1 MPPWGN
7 GTGGTPVPTR
17 ARSRRPTVLL
27 TTEGTFPHV
36 PGGVGTWCESL
47 IRGLPEVE
55 FVVWA
60 LSPNPF
66 LAHGRSFPAN
76 MVRLIDL
83 PMWTTDDPGRVRRAG
98 PDAVLRDREPMPRS
112 IRDATAGA
120 HRPSSRDLERE
131 FVPLLQAFLSATS
144 ATEFDAVRFAAL
156 LVEMRDHFRRWDHR
170 RTWRSRAAWEV
181 FRGHMLSRDSR
192 PPADVIDAEADH
204 ALAEGRAARAAV
216 PGDEPT
222 IGEAVEALRWL
233 VRALAPLTVEVPP
246 EVDLVHSSAAG
257 LCAVPGILAK
267 TERGTPL
274 FLTEHALYV
283 REHFLA
289 MHTSRAPFH
298 LKRFTAD
305 VVGAVART
313 AYHLADRIAPVC
325 RFNARWELAYG
336 APRSRIGVIHP
347 GVDEY
352 LFAPNGVPRS
362 RRPTVV
368 QVSPIDPLKDQVTLL
383 RVADLVRREIP
394 DVLFLHFGDV
404 ADRDYWAQVRRMHRD
419 RMLEDTVRFMG
430 PAGDVP
436 EVLNQADVAL
446 VTSSSEAFPLSV
458 LEALMCGVPVVTTA
472 VGGIEEA
479 LNGAGFTAPPRD
491 PDALANA
498 VAAILGVAP
507 DQRARMATAAR
518 HHAMSRFRLSTFLD
532 AHRDWY
538 EALTGI
544 SLRPV
549 ETPEEVMRSFEEVP
563 DAVPADVQVPDG
575 IAVMVPEPE
584 PPEEP
589 EPVEAEPEEPVEE
602 AEPKPIEAEDE
613 PEPEFEIPE
622 GPPPAAEE
630 WAAAAWRGSEESA
643 ARGQHPREPEE
654 PAEPTRIL
662 HSVPP
667 PETSAEPEREPVMP
681 ERVPE
686 PESEPEPRELEPA
699 MAGAVAGASAG
710 PFGAADLEAGLSHPD
725 PFMRANAVSRVRD
738 PWAAEALTRAL
749 SDEHAQ
755 VRREAVRALGRVNG
769 PRAGGF
775 LADAV
780 AHDPSAEVREEAVA
794 ALAALLS
801 RPTSAER
808 DE

>member
-47 IRGLPEVE
+47 IRGLPEVD

-156 LVEMRDHFRRWDHR
+156 LVEMRDHFRRW
-170 RTWRSRAAWEV
+170 
-181 FRGHMLSRDSR
+181 
-192 PPADVIDAEADH
+192 DH

-404 ADRDYWAQVRRMHRD
+404 ADRDYWAQVRRMHR
-419 RMLEDTVRFMG
+419 T
-430 PAGDVP
+430 
-436 EVLNQADVAL
+436 
-446 VTSSSEAFPLSV
+446 
-458 LEALMCGVPVVTTA
+458 C
-472 VGGIEEA
+472 
-479 LNGAGFTAPPRD
+479 
-491 PDALANA
+491 
-498 VAAILGVAP
+498 
-507 DQRARMATAAR
+507 
-518 HHAMSRFRLSTFLD
+518 
-532 AHRDWY
+532 
-538 EALTGI
+538 
-544 SLRPV
+544 
-549 ETPEEVMRSFEEVP
+549 
-563 DAVPADVQVPDG
+563 
-575 IAVMVPEPE
+575 
-584 PPEEP
+584 
-589 EPVEAEPEEPVEE
+589 
-602 AEPKPIEAEDE
+602 
-613 PEPEFEIPE
+613 
-622 GPPPAAEE
+622 
-630 WAAAAWRGSEESA
+630 
-643 ARGQHPREPEE
+643 
-654 PAEPTRIL
+654 
-662 HSVPP
+662 
-667 PETSAEPEREPVMP
+667 
-681 ERVPE
+681 
-686 PESEPEPRELEPA
+686 
-699 MAGAVAGASAG
+699 
-710 PFGAADLEAGLSHPD
+710 
-725 PFMRANAVSRVRD
+725 
-738 PWAAEALTRAL
+738 
-749 SDEHAQ
+749 AQ
-755 VRREAVRALGRVNG
+755 
-769 PRAGGF
+769 
-775 LADAV
+775 
-780 AHDPSAEVREEAVA
+780 
-794 ALAALLS
+794 
-801 RPTSAER
+801 
-808 DE
+808 